1 MSAFHPFCNDVSLYV
16 KGRIAEEDAL
26 RQERT
31 ARDILERLAAQPGV
45 ILADEVGMGKTF
57 VALAVA
63 VSVALVN
70 RGKRPVVVMVPSSL
84 KEKWPADFALLREKC
99 LPDELRERV
108 LGGQAE
114 RAVDF
119 LKLLDDPAEL
129 AERLRPLRRVHGC
142 MGRDGRHLGAGRSS
156 GGRYGVGRRGHRP
169 AGGWRRLRHPWPV

>member
-1 MSAFHPFCNDVSLYV
+1 MSAFHPFCADICLHV
-16 KGRIAEEDAL
+16 KGRIAQEDAL

-84 KEKWPADFALLREKC
+84 KEKWPADFALFREKC
-99 LPDELRERV
+99 LPDRLRERV
-108 LGGQAE
+108 QGDQAE
-114 RAVDF
+114 RAVEF
-119 LKLLDDPAEL
+119 LKLLDDPVERRKSVIFLTHGAMSQGPERPVGHARPDPAESL
-129 AERLRPLRRVHGC
+129 SPTEH
-142 MGRDGRHLGAGRSS
+142 
-156 GGRYGVGRRGHRP
+156 
-169 AGGWRRLRHPWPV
+169 